1 MSYKLLNDQTISQ
14 IKDMSKL
21 AGIEIMKIYK
31 TDFSVSIK
39 SDHSP
44 VTKADKNANNV
55 ILKGLSKLPIK
66 YPILSEEGVP
76 ISYQERA
83 AWKSFWLVDPLDGT
97 KEFIKKNDEFTV
109 NIAFIN
115 NNIPV
120 FGVVYAPVY
129 DLMFWGGEDVGAF
142 KAKGDEPFTRISV
155 KSDFIDPI
163 RIASSRS
170 HPSGE
175 MDLFLKQFKK
185 YNLISMGSSL
195 KICSV
200 ADGSVHLYPRLGPTM
215 EWDTAASHAIVK
227 ASGGDLIEYGTNN
240 TLSYNK
246 EDLLNPKFI
255 AGNIDKI
262 KNLSM

>member
-1 MSYKLLNDQTISQ
+1 MSSNFFNDQIISQ
-14 IKDMSKL
+14 IKDISKL

-31 TDFSVSIK
+31 TDFKVNIK

-44 VTKADKNANNV
+44 VTQADTNANNV
-55 ILKGLSKLPIK
+55 ILKGLSELPIK
-66 YPILSEEGVP
+66 YPILSEEGAS
-76 ISYQERA
+76 ISYKERVV
-83 AWKSFWLVDPLDGT
+83 WKSFWLVDPLDGT

-109 NIAFIN
+109 NIAFIHN
-115 NNIPV
+115 SVPI

-129 DLMFWGGEDVGAF
+129 DLIYWGGQGLGAF
-142 KAKGDEPFTRISV
+142 KAEGDEPVTSISV
-155 KSDFIDPI
+155 KSDFLDPI
-163 RIASSRS
+163 KLATSRS
-170 HPSGE
+170 HPSLE

-185 YNLISMGSSL
+185 YKLISMGSSL

-240 TLSYNK
+240 TLIYNK
-246 EDLLNPKFI
+246 QNLLNPKFI
-255 AGNIDKI
+255 VGCIDKI
-262 KNLSM
+262 KNLNM

>member
-1 MSYKLLNDQTISQ
+1 MSFKFFNEQVISQ
-14 IKDMSKL
+14 IKDISKL

-31 TDFSVSIK
+31 TDFSVKIK

-44 VTKADKNANNV
+44 VTQADTNANNI
-55 ILKGLSKLPIK
+55 ILKGLSEFPIK
-66 YPILSEEGVP
+66 YPILSEEGSTV
-76 ISYQERA
+76 SYKERA
-83 AWKSFWLVDPLDGT
+83 SWKSFWLVDPLDGT
-97 KEFIKKNDEFTV
+97 KEFINKNDEFTV

-129 DLMFWGGEDVGAF
+129 DLIFWGGEDIGAF
-142 KAKGDEPFTRISV
+142 KAIGDEPFSTISV
-155 KSDFIDPI
+155 NSDFIEPI
-163 RIASSRS
+163 QIASSRS
-170 HPSGE
+170 HPSEE

-227 ASGGDLIEYGTNN
+227 ASGGDLVEYGTKKS
-240 TLSYNK
+240 LLYNK
-246 EDLLNPKFI
+246 QNLLNPKFI
-255 AGNIDKI
+255 AGCMDKI
-262 KNLSM
+262 NNLNM